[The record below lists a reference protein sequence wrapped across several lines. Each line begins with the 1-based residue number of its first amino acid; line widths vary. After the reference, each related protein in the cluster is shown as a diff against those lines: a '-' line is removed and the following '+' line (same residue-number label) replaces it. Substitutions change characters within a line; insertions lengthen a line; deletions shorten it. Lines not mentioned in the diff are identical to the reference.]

1 MGSLSCPL
9 VVMGYEPGGS
19 LNSFMARAREEAR
32 EFCSVD
38 ALLPGDARD
47 GVQTDVSRLRG

>member
-47 GVQTDVSRLRG
+47 GGQTDVSRLRG